1 MKGKIKHG
9 IAVITFVFAV
19 FMYHFQAQGLT
30 TKLIVAFDCNMPL
43 YQFADNEGNYVGMH
57 IDILDRIASEQDLI
71 LVYIPMNKYSDCIEA
86 LNKGEVDLVLGAMFN
101 EHNQEQ
107 MTDEISSSA
116 LCLFVKNNL
125 LDTERQTPVLSK
137 ETAVFE
143 YGTASYLLISNI
155 GASKYW
161 AVGNQS
167 AVFQKH
173 MEEQAGAIIG
183 VKDSILWQIYELG
196 LEEEYTIAN
205 NYMSTVRYGILTQ
218 EGDYNLRR
226 MLNNGLLSLR
236 TNGEYDRIY
245 QQWSVQEP
253 TYDVTILIRRSVY
266 AISGIIILWSVYAFF
281 SYKIQGVLKNQVA
294 EKTKELQN
302 ASDLQQCLIE
312 NSPNSMVLFDQN
324 YIIQVMNN
332 SAYHMAGLDTTSA
345 PLKTKVTSLNDID
358 FFKKILEQI
367 GSHLLAEEI
376 KRIDRDVSMESTGGE
391 LHTYHC
397 NVLPVDNEG
406 VGGAL
411 LLTVSDITKEEQM
424 KRLAFEKEKNSALNR
439 MVAGIAHEIKNPLM
453 SIRTFAT
460 LLTTR
465 RGDQQVQ
472 DMFAEFVPDE
482 VDRIST
488 LIDGLL
494 NYAKPSKGE
503 VAFVNIGKII
513 KECSYLTQPVADK
526 GYIEVE
532 VLTEQD
538 LIIQADK
545 NQIKQVLINL
555 ILNAIESMEKKIERG
570 EQGKP
575 PMVLKIEARTLENEA
590 VITMLDQGCG
600 MSEKEVQ
607 RCIDPFFTTKATG
620 SGLGLAL
627 SKNYI
632 EKNGGKLLIES
643 RQNEYTKITIKFAIA
658 VIGESGNEIDN
669 LDN

>member
-1 MKGKIKHG
+1 
-9 IAVITFVFAV
+9 
-19 FMYHFQAQGLT
+19 
-30 TKLIVAFDCNMPL
+30 
-43 YQFADNEGNYVGMH
+43 
-57 IDILDRIASEQDLI
+57 
-71 LVYIPMNKYSDCIEA
+71 
-86 LNKGEVDLVLGAMFN
+86 
-101 EHNQEQ
+101 
-107 MTDEISSSA
+107 
-116 LCLFVKNNL
+116 
-125 LDTERQTPVLSK
+125 
-137 ETAVFE
+137 
-143 YGTASYLLISNI
+143 
-155 GASKYW
+155 
-161 AVGNQS
+161 
-167 AVFQKH
+167 
-173 MEEQAGAIIG
+173 
-183 VKDSILWQIYELG
+183 
-196 LEEEYTIAN
+196 
-205 NYMSTVRYGILTQ
+205 
-218 EGDYNLRR
+218 
-226 MLNNGLLSLR
+226 
-236 TNGEYDRIY
+236 
-245 QQWSVQEP
+245 
-253 TYDVTILIRRSVY
+253 
-266 AISGIIILWSVYAFF
+266 
-281 SYKIQGVLKNQVA
+281 
-294 EKTKELQN
+294 
-302 ASDLQQCLIE
+302 
-312 NSPNSMVLFDQN
+312 
-324 YIIQVMNN
+324 
-332 SAYHMAGLDTTSA
+332 
-345 PLKTKVTSLNDID
+345 
-358 FFKKILEQI
+358 
-367 GSHLLAEEI
+367 
-376 KRIDRDVSMESTGGE
+376 MESTGGE